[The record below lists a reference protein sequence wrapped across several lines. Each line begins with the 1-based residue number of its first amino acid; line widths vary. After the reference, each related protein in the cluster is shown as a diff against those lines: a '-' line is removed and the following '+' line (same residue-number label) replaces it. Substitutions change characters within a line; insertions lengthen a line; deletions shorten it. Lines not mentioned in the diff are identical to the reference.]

1 MVTTTA
7 AFKYYEVGIKVLAD
21 SAGRV
26 LGSVVNKIKY
36 VKVLDIPLTHKYQ
49 LPCMC
54 LSYIK

>member
-21 SAGRV
+21 SAGRA

-36 VKVLDIPLTHKYQ
+36 AKVLDISLTHKFTMYVS
-49 LPCMC
+49 L
-54 LSYIK
+54 LY